1 MWVPV
6 SDDTEKSEKQ
16 KSIYDEIYKE
26 FARQLTSDEG
36 HKPLDA
42 EINVNITYI
51 PESEYAQAVADAET
65 NNILPDIFRSDLLD
79 VGIKNEISCEQVDW
93 IKQKII
99 KKDYVLYDD
108 DFSPYGLPISVDAAT
123 MYINKKYD
131 IDNILSNATS
141 VDSITSK
148 ADSIKNG
155 IIPIVANPD
164 CDIFDSDKEEII
176 AANGVADS
184 SAFELFTG
192 GKAACYIGKISELPK
207 IKESSLSWYA
217 LEYPL
222 GVKETYKAA
231 EVWCVSAE
239 NHDSTNYAALYAL
252 SWLLS
257 EDAQETMY
265 IDNSSYVPLNK
276 NVLDVYV
283 DETHKNDSLNY
294 LKDISL

>member
-1 MWVPV
+1 M
-6 SDDTEKSEKQ
+6 
-16 KSIYDEIYKE
+16 
-26 FARQLTSDEG
+26 
-36 HKPLDA
+36 
-42 EINVNITYI
+42 
-51 PESEYAQAVADAET
+51 
-65 NNILPDIFRSDLLD
+65 
-79 VGIKNEISCEQVDW
+79 
-93 IKQKII
+93 
-99 KKDYVLYDD
+99 YDD
-108 DFSPYGLPISVDAAT
+108 DFSPYGLPISADAAT

-131 IDNILSNATS
+131 TDNILSNATS

-164 CDIFDSDKEEII
+164 CDIFDSDKEKII

-184 SAFELFTG
+184 SAFELFTD

-283 DETHKNDSLNY
+283 DETHKNDSLSY

>member
-1 MWVPV
+1 
-6 SDDTEKSEKQ
+6 
-16 KSIYDEIYKE
+16 
-26 FARQLTSDEG
+26 
-36 HKPLDA
+36 
-42 EINVNITYI
+42 
-51 PESEYAQAVADAET
+51 
-65 NNILPDIFRSDLLD
+65 
-79 VGIKNEISCEQVDW
+79 
-93 IKQKII
+93 
-99 KKDYVLYDD
+99 
-108 DFSPYGLPISVDAAT
+108 

-131 IDNILSNATS
+131 TDNILSNATS

-164 CDIFDSDKEEII
+164 CDIFDSDKEKII

-283 DETHKNDSLNY
+283 DETHKNDSLSY